1 MFSFAIFGL
10 RALVN
15 VIVVAL
21 YGFMCVAI
29 LVQVLGR
36 YLFDFSISGAVES
49 ATFAQVWMVLLGAG
63 VAMRLNMHNSM
74 DLIARRLSKPVFRAL
89 LVLSAGACL
98 WFLAITILGSFPLL
112 EIGEFQTSPAL
123 QIPMS
128 IPYLAVP
135 IGCAYLALELVLLT
149 IGKWRAGAAPEQA
162 VDAPETGL

>member
-15 VIVVAL
+15 VIVVGL
-21 YGFMCVAI
+21 YGFMCVAV
-29 LVQVLGR
+29 LAQVLGR

-74 DLIARRLSKPVFRAL
+74 DLIAQRLSKRVFRIL
-89 LVLSAGACL
+89 LIVSAGACL
-98 WFLAITILGSFPLL
+98 WFLSITILGSFPLL

-135 IGCAYLALELVLLT
+135 VGCAYLALELVLST
-149 IGKWRAGAAPEQA
+149 VERWRSGGPPEQT
-162 VDAPETGL
+162 VDFSE